1 MNIPNFLYCFDTNY
15 NIQGLISMTSLLNNL
30 DSKINIFI
38 IHNDPDSIK
47 KNIESIKSN
56 KHLNNIEI
64 FQYSNPGIELPNLS
78 NSHVSEATYYR
89 LFIQNYLPAELKELV
104 YVDADII
111 CFSNPIEQITFAF
124 EDMKKENKPIAALT
138 EYQKE
143 NETSTHFERLK
154 LSGNKYFNAGVM
166 LIDYQQWRE
175 DNLQKSFI
183 ELLKKHHEKIKF
195 WDQDILNAYFDSNF
209 YELNEFLNYKVNLN
223 NKNYSETFLQ
233 NELEKIIFLHY
244 AGSFKPWTVRGAY
257 HKKSQYYHDY
267 FLKIFKKY
275 YHIENTWKTAAMF
288 QIMKSIISLNIL
300 NARYPFRLLLYSIKS
315 LFIRR

>member
-111 CFSNPIEQITFAF
+111 CFSNPIEQIIFAF